1 MTARLTPVPG
11 LGVVARNGETI
22 IAVLVTDGRADAI
35 IDVWL
40 NSPDP
45 VVALISHL
53 ETLPGPPPP
62 VAAVAFGSGAVVVA
76 AAGGMEV
83 TCELAGGT
91 RRITA
96 PAGLQHE
103 AIADAVYTVTA
114 VAAGAGAPVDSRT
127 RLDGGIIAAAGF
139 VLDLAAAPAIAP
151 TPVAPPANV
160 DPDPTGSHRFA
171 PVTGPERA
179 AKVISRLPDTPVASG
194 SRLRLYSP
202 PPPAVGP
209 TPLERP
215 PAEHS
220 STSGRILLID
230 APLPAF
236 EPLPLATNGPATP
249 LPIDHVNDV
258 VLGIRCTRNHLNDPD
273 AYYCAQCGIA
283 MVNLTH
289 QLSEG
294 RRPSL
299 GFLVF
304 DDGAAYTLDD
314 NYVVG
319 RAPHDDARVDDG
331 DVRPLT
337 IDDRSR
343 TVSRVHA
350 DIVLEGWHVHLI
362 DRNSTNGSYLWDEP
376 TGSWV
381 RLPAGESVRLT
392 PGCHASIGQRVFR
405 FESPHEQKV

>member
-1 MTARLTPVPG
+1 MTARLTPVAG
-11 LGVVARNGETI
+11 LGVVARHGASAI
-22 IAVLVTDGRADAI
+22 VVLVTDGRADAI
-35 IDVWL
+35 VEVWV
-40 NSPDP
+40 NATDP
-45 VVALISHL
+45 VAALASHL
-53 ETLPGPPPP
+53 ETLPGPAPP
-62 VAAVAFGSGAVVVA
+62 VAAVVINTGAVVVA

-83 TCELAGGT
+83 TCELADGT
-91 RRITA
+91 RCITA
-96 PAGLQHE
+96 PAGLLHE
-103 AIADAVYTVTA
+103 TIADGVHTVTA
-114 VAAGAGAPVDSRT
+114 VAAGASAPIDPRT
-127 RLDGGIIAAAGF
+127 RLEGGIITAAGF
-139 VLDLAAAPAIAP
+139 VLDLPAAPDITPAP
-151 TPVAPPANV
+151 ATPPASA
-160 DPDPTGSHRFA
+160 DPDLTGRHRFA
-171 PVTGPERA
+171 PISGPERA
-179 AKVISRLPDTPVASG
+179 AKVISRLPDTPAAPSR
-194 SRLRLYSP
+194 RLRLYSP

-209 TPLERP
+209 TPVERP
-215 PAEHS
+215 PAGHS
-220 STSGRILLID
+220 STSGRILLLD
-230 APLPAF
+230 APLPAL
-236 EPLPLATNGPATP
+236 EPLPLATDEPAAQP
-249 LPIDHVNDV
+249 PVDHDRDN
-258 VLGIRCTRNHLNDPD
+258 VLGIRCSRDHLNDPD

-304 DDGAAYTLDD
+304 DDGAAYTLDE

-319 RAPHDDARVDDG
+319 RAPYDDARVDEG
-331 DVRPLT
+331 DVRPLS

-350 DIVLEGWHVHLI
+350 DIVLEGWHAHLI